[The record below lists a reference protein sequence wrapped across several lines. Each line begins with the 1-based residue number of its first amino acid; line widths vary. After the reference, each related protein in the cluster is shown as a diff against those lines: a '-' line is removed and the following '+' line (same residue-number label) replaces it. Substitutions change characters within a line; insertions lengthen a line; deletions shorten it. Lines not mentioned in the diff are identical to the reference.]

1 MSIMNLL
8 SITLIALI
16 LGAALALFL
25 GVRSVAAQ
33 ASSAPLAAPQAIAA
47 L

>member
-1 MSIMNLL
+1 MNLL
-8 SITLIALI
+8 SITLIVLI
-16 LGAALALFL
+16 LGAVLALFL

-33 ASSAPLAAPQAIAA
+33 AGAVPLAAPQAIAA